1 MPKIL
6 ACTDGSPYAIS
17 VYDHAAWAAARIP
30 ASVEVLHVLDQ
41 HREKAAMADMSGSI
55 GFDARDELME
65 QLTEL
70 EETQGKLAQKQS
82 RAILQIA
89 ADRLAAAGISDVKL
103 TQRHGSLVE
112 TVAEFEAHADLV
124 IIGKRGETAGV
135 AMQHLGANIERVIRS
150 CQRPVLVTSRAFRPI
165 ESMLIAFD
173 NGPSARKAVECAA
186 QKPLLKGLKCH
197 LLTVAK
203 ESAEAERNLAWAK
216 DHLTASGYT
225 VETEIVAGDP
235 EDVIAR
241 TVEKREISL
250 LVMGAYGHSRIRQ
263 LIVGSTTTTMVR
275 TCHVPVLM
283 FR

>member
-6 ACTDGSPYAIS
+6 ACTDGSPYSIS

-30 ASVEVLHVLDQ
+30 ASVEVLHVLDH
-41 HREKAAMADMSGSI
+41 HRERASMADMSGNI
-55 GFDARDELME
+55 GPDARDELLR

-89 ADRLAAAGISDVKL
+89 ADRLAAAGVTDVKL
-103 TQRHGSLVE
+103 TQRHGTLVE
-112 TVAEFEAHADLV
+112 TVAEYEEGADLIV
-124 IIGKRGETAGV
+124 IGKRGESAAV

-150 CQRPVLVTSRAFRPI
+150 SHHPVLVASRAFRPI

-186 QKPLLKGLKCH
+186 QKPLLKGLTCH
-197 LLTVAK
+197 LLTVGR
-203 ESAEAERNLAWAK
+203 ESAEAERNLAWAR
-216 DHLTASGYT
+216 DHLTAGGYT
-225 VETEIVAGDP
+225 VETEIADGDP

-241 TVEKREISL
+241 TVETRDISL

-263 LIVGSTTTTMVR
+263 FIVGSTTTTMVR